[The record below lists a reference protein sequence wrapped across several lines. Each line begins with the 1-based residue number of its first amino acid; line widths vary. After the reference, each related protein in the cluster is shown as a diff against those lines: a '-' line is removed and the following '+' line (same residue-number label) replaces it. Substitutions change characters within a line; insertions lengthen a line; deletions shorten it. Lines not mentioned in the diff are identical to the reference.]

1 LSSERWEL
9 VKRLVDE
16 ALGKSVADRARF
28 VREACAGDD
37 SLREEVVSL
46 LRYEHEGFLEQGP
59 AGSVGP
65 TREIPSGLALTP
77 RAVDIPYGRFSPG
90 AILLSRYRIIEQVG
104 KGGMGEVYRADDLTL
119 DQSVALKFL
128 PEELSRSPK
137 ALQLFRGEVRIARQ
151 ISHPNLCR
159 VYDIGEADGLHFLT
173 MEYIRG
179 EDLRSLLRRIGRLP
193 ADKAVEVAAQI
204 AAGLAAA
211 HDRGVLHRDL
221 KPANVMLDERGQAR
235 ITDFG
240 LAAAAGTVESRDI
253 RSGTPGYMA
262 PEQWAGEE
270 VTERS
275 DIYSLGLV
283 LYELFTGS
291 RARSDPAQEEITPPS
306 GIVSDMDPRVE
317 RLILQCL
324 SKDPASR
331 PPSANA
337 VRLALPGRD
346 QLAAAVARGE
356 TPAPALVAEAGEYD
370 GLSPPIAWACLGVVV
385 LGLAAIVWM
394 AGQSR
399 LAGIVP
405 LPKSPDALIA
415 DAREILRSLDY
426 PTPERD
432 STFGFTRDTGYIE
445 ELMKGERSRDWWRLL
460 ARGEPNV
467 IRFWYRE
474 SPQYLVPHRIT
485 EFFPEQHD
493 PPLTVPGMVSL
504 ELDTR
509 GRLRGL
515 AAAPPERD
523 DTEPGAED
531 LDWGPLLAAAAFD
544 PSTLRPVEP
553 RWLPPSHAD
562 RRAAWEGAF
571 SDAPE
576 IPIRIEA
583 AAYRGRPVA
592 FRVVEPW
599 LQPEGMTSAGWF
611 HASDVVPSESGRI
624 AHVSLHLLF
633 MLTLAVLAHRNWKL
647 GRSDRKHAFR
657 LATILAVLMMAHWLL
672 AAHHVPDGSQVQ
684 IFFGGLYRAFFV
696 FGLGGLLYLALEPYA
711 RKLWPRALVS
721 WVRLLDGRFTDPIVG
736 RDVLVGC
743 VQGVVVLSVF
753 HLARMLPLWLGSA
766 PPRPDLPRHPAELLA
781 LRGVR
786 ESVAELL
793 AVQINIATHILFL
806 FIALLLLRLIF
817 RRTWIAVGLHWILYV
832 LIYGSGFGYLP
843 IAVAITAW
851 HIVFFRFGWVSLL
864 VATMLTDSLGGFPLT
879 ADPSAW
885 HAYVSFLLI
894 GFYLALA
901 IYGFKT
907 SLGKRPVFHDLLG
920 EG

>member
-1 LSSERWEL
+1 MSSERWER

-16 ALGKSVADRARF
+16 ALERSASERARF
-28 VREACAGDD
+28 VREACAGDE
-37 SLREEVVSL
+37 SLRAEVESL
-46 LRYEHEGFLEQGP
+46 LGYEQERFLEWNP
-59 AGSVGP
+59 AGSVEP
-65 TREIPSGLALTP
+65 TRDLRSRPAATP

-90 AILLSRYRIIEQVG
+90 AILLSRYRIIERVG
-104 KGGMGEVYRADDLTL
+104 QGGMGEVYRADDLTL

-128 PEELSRSPK
+128 PEELSRNSK
-137 ALQLFRGEVRIARQ
+137 ALARFRGEVRIARQ

-159 VYDIGEADGLHFLT
+159 VYDIGEADGLHFLS

-204 AAGLAAA
+204 ASGLAAA
-211 HDRGVLHRDL
+211 HDKGVLHRDL
-221 KPANVMLDERGQAR
+221 KPANVMLDEHGHAR

-262 PEQWAGEE
+262 PEQWAGED

-291 RARSDPAQEEITPPS
+291 RARSDPTQDEITPPS

-324 SKDPASR
+324 SKDPAGR

-337 VRLALPGRD
+337 VRLALPGPD

-370 GLSPPIAWACLGVVV
+370 GLSPAIAWTCLGIVV
-385 LGLAAIVWM
+385 LALAGTVWM

-405 LPKSPDALIA
+405 LPKPPDVLVA
-415 DAREILRSLDY
+415 DAREILRSLGY

-432 STFGFTRDTGYIE
+432 STFRFTRDTGYIE
-445 ELMKGERSRDWWRLL
+445 ELMNEERSPDWWRLL

-485 EFFPEQHD
+485 EFFPEEHD
-493 PPLTVPGMVSL
+493 PPLSLPGMVSL

-509 GRLRGL
+509 GRLRRL
-515 AAAPPERD
+515 TAVPPERD
-523 DTEPGAED
+523 DSDADSED
-531 LDWGPLLAAAAFD
+531 LDWGPLLAAGAFE
-544 PSTLRPVEP
+544 PSALRPIEP
-553 RWLPPSHAD
+553 RWLPPTHAD
-562 RRAAWEGAF
+562 RRAAWEGVF
-571 SDAPE
+571 PDAPE

-583 AAYRGRPVA
+583 AAYRGRAVA

-599 LQPEGMTSAGWF
+599 AAPAGMNSDGWV
-611 HASDVVPSESGRI
+611 HASDVVPSTSGRI
-624 AHVSLHLLF
+624 AHVSLHFLL
-633 MLTLAVLAHRNWKL
+633 MLTLSVLAHRNWKL
-647 GRSDRKHAFR
+647 GRSDRKRAFR
-657 LATILAVLMMAHWLL
+657 LATILSVMMMTHWLL
-672 AAHHVPDGSQVQ
+672 AAHHVPDGSQLQ

-721 WVRLLDGRFTDPIVG
+721 WVRLLDGRFRDPIVG
-736 RDVLVGC
+736 RDVLVGS
-743 VQGVVVLSVF
+743 VQGVGVLFVF
-753 HLARMLPLWLGSA
+753 YLARMAPLWLGSV
-766 PPRPDLPRHPAELLA
+766 PPRPDLPRHPALLLA

-786 ESVAELL
+786 ESIAELI

-817 RRTWIAVGLHWILYV
+817 RKTSIAVGLHWMLYV
-832 LIYGSGFGYLP
+832 FVYGSAFGYLP
-843 IAVAITAW
+843 IVIAITAW
-851 HIVFFRFGWVSLL
+851 HIVFFRFGLVSIFVSTLI
-864 VATMLTDSLGGFPLT
+864 TDALGGFPLT

-885 HAYVSFLLI
+885 HAYASFLVI
-894 GFYLALA
+894 GFCLALA
-901 IYGFKT
+901 LYGFKT
-907 SLGKRPVFHDLLG
+907 SLGKRPVFRDLLG

>member
-1 LSSERWEL
+1 MSSERWER
-9 VKRLVDE
+9 VKKLVDE
-16 ALGKSVADRARF
+16 ALGKSVTERARF
-28 VREACAGDD
+28 VREACAGDE

-46 LRYEHEGFLEQGP
+46 LRYEHEGFLERP
-59 AGSVGP
+59 AASVEP
-65 TREIPSGLALTP
+65 TREVPQGPFDTP
-77 RAVDIPYGRFSPG
+77 LAVDVSYGRFRPG
-90 AILLSRYRIIEQVG
+90 AILLSRYRIIERVG

-119 DQSVALKFL
+119 DQPVALKFL
-128 PEELSRSPK
+128 PEEVSRNPK
-137 ALQLFRGEVRIARQ
+137 ALQQFRGEVRIARQ

-159 VYDIGEADGLHFLT
+159 VYDIGEAEGLHFLS

-204 AAGLAAA
+204 ASGLAAA
-211 HDRGVLHRDL
+211 HDKGVLHRDL

-240 LAAAAGTVESRDI
+240 LAAVAGTVESRDI

-291 RARSDPAQEEITPPS
+291 RALSDPTQEEITPPS
-306 GIVSDMDPRVE
+306 AIVSDVDSRVE
-317 RLILQCL
+317 RIILQCL
-324 SKDPASR
+324 SKDPEGR
-331 PPSANA
+331 PASANA
-337 VRLALPGRD
+337 VRMALPGKD

-356 TPAPALVAEAGEYD
+356 TPAPALVAEAGDYD
-370 GLSPPIAWACLGVVV
+370 GLSPSIAWACLGAIV
-385 LGLAAIVWM
+385 LVLAGTVWM

-399 LAGIVP
+399 LAGILP
-405 LPKSPDALIA
+405 LPKSPEVLVA
-415 DAREILRSLDY
+415 DARAILRSLGY

-432 STFGFTRDTGYIE
+432 STFGFTRETGYIE
-445 ELMKGERSRDWWRLL
+445 HLMSEERSPDWRRLL

-474 SPQYLVPHRIT
+474 SSRYLVPHRIT

-493 PPLTVPGMVSL
+493 PPLAVPGMVTL
-504 ELDTR
+504 ELDTL
-509 GRLRGL
+509 GRLRQL

-523 DTEPGAED
+523 DAGPVPD
-531 LDWGPLLAAAAFD
+531 PDWGPLLAAAAFD
-544 PSTLRPVEP
+544 PSALTPVEP
-553 RWLPPSHAD
+553 RWLPPGHAD
-562 RRAAWEGAF
+562 RRAAWEGVF

-592 FRVVEPW
+592 LRIVEPW
-599 LQPEGMTSAGWF
+599 SEPEGMTSDGWVR
-611 HASDVVPSESGRI
+611 ASDVVPSASGRI
-624 AHVSLHLLF
+624 AHVGLHLLF

-657 LATILAVLMMAHWLL
+657 LATILGVLMMAHWLL
-672 AAHHVPDGSQVQ
+672 AAHHVPDGSQLQ

-721 WVRLLDGRFTDPIVG
+721 WVRLLDGRFRDPIVG
-736 RDVLVGC
+736 RDVLVGT
-743 VQGVVVLSVF
+743 VQGVGVAFVF
-753 HLARMLPLWLGSA
+753 YLARMVPLWLGGA
-766 PPRPDLPRHPAELLA
+766 PPRPDLPHHPAELLA

-786 ESVAELL
+786 ESVAELI
-793 AVQINIATHILFL
+793 AVQINIATHILYL
-806 FIALLLLRLIF
+806 FIALLLLRLVF
-817 RRTWIAVGLHWILYV
+817 RKTWIAVGLHWILYV
-832 LIYGSGFGYLP
+832 FVYGSGFGYFP
-843 IAVAITAW
+843 IAVFITAW
-851 HIVFFRFGWVSLL
+851 HVVFFRFGWVSIL
-864 VATMLTDSLGGFPLT
+864 VATWITDALGGFPLT
-879 ADPSAW
+879 TDPFAW
-885 HAYVSFLLI
+885 HAYASFLLI
-894 GFYLALA
+894 GFCLALA

-907 SLGKRPVFHDLLG
+907 SLGKRPVFQDLLG

>member
-1 LSSERWEL
+1 
-9 VKRLVDE
+9 VKKLVDE
-16 ALGKSVADRARF
+16 ALEKGITERAPF
-28 VREACAGDD
+28 VHEACAGDE
-37 SLREEVVSL
+37 SLREEVVAL
-46 LRYEHEGFLEQGP
+46 LRYEQDELLEQPESAELTRGFPGP
-59 AGSVGP
+59 SA
-65 TREIPSGLALTP
+65 AP
-77 RAVDIPYGRFSPG
+77 RAVDLPYGRFQPG
-90 AILLSRYRIIEQVG
+90 AILLSRYRIIERVG

-128 PEELSRSPK
+128 PEEVSRNPK
-137 ALQLFRGEVRIARQ
+137 ALQQFRGEVRIARQ

-159 VYDIGEADGLHFLT
+159 VYDIGEADGLHFLS

-193 ADKAVEVAAQI
+193 AAKAVEVAAQI
-204 AAGLAAA
+204 ASGLAAA
-211 HDRGVLHRDL
+211 HDKGVLHRDL
-221 KPANVMLDERGQAR
+221 KPANVMLDESGQAR

-240 LAAAAGTVESRDI
+240 LAAVAGTVESRDI

-291 RARSDPAQEEITPPS
+291 RALSDHAQQEIAPPS
-306 GIVSDMDPRVE
+306 AIVSDMDSRVE

-324 SKDPASR
+324 SKDPAGR

-370 GLSPPIAWACLGVVV
+370 GLSPPIAWACLGTVV
-385 LGLAAIVWM
+385 LALAGTVWM

-399 LAGIVP
+399 LAGIIP
-405 LPKSPDALIA
+405 LPKSPEVLVA
-415 DAREILRSLDY
+415 DAREILRALGY

-432 STFGFTRDTGYIE
+432 STFGFARDTGYIE
-445 ELMKGERSRDWWRLL
+445 ALMREERSRDWWQLL

-493 PPLTVPGMVSL
+493 PPLAVPGMVTL
-504 ELDTR
+504 ELDTL
-509 GRLRGL
+509 GRLRRL
-515 AAAPPERD
+515 AAVAPERD
-523 DTEPGAED
+523 DAGAD
-531 LDWGPLLAAAAFD
+531 SDDVDWGLLLRSAAFD
-544 PSTLRPVEP
+544 PSALRPVEP
-553 RWLPPSHAD
+553 LWLPPTHSD
-562 RRAAWEGAF
+562 RRAAWEGVF

-592 FRVVEPW
+592 FRIVEPW
-599 LQPEGMTSAGWF
+599 SEPEGMTSDGWAR
-611 HASDVVPSESGRI
+611 ASDVVPSASGRI

-657 LATILAVLMMAHWLL
+657 LATALAVMMMAHWLL
-672 AAHHVPDGSQVQ
+672 AAHHVPDGSQLQ

-721 WVRLLDGRFTDPIVG
+721 WVRLLDGRFRDPIVG
-736 RDVLVGC
+736 RDVLVGS
-743 VQGVVVLSVF
+743 VQGVCVVMVF
-753 HLARMLPLWLGSA
+753 YLARMAPLWLGGT

-786 ESVAELL
+786 ESVAELI

-806 FIALLLLRLIF
+806 FVALLLLRLIF
-817 RRTWIAVGLHWILYV
+817 RKTWIAVGLHWVLYV
-832 LIYGSGFGYLP
+832 FVYGSGFGYLP

-851 HIVFFRFGWVSLL
+851 HIVFLRFGWVSIL
-864 VATMLTDSLGGFPLT
+864 VSTMIADAVGGFPLT

-885 HAYVSFLLI
+885 NAYASVLPI
-894 GFYLALA
+894 GFCLALA

-907 SLGKRPVFHDLLG
+907 SLGKRPVFQDLLG